1 MKYKIRAAVIE
12 ARESTAMSQAQML
25 AIRKILGLPYWA
37 RLPRCSAKSKTFV
50 KKCEESGDYSHSA
63 RDHICDEC
71 RCKNTAGLNTKGDF
85 YGLGVETGHYGCGWC
100 ERHEKGYRKGCAKD
114 YAVEHM
120 RLLQGVGSSASTTG
134 EFELAC
140 QEEARIAVAR
150 REVKAMLEEVKASME
165 DFKKQCIP
173 EDPEQRDAIAK
184 QLEVF
189 NELIATNGILEKEE
203 LKAVLDLTN
212 MAIVMRSGL
221 TESGRGG
228 PVAMSDDTRFKN
240 VREFAKVISGI
251 ALDEFKVSEEGYVAL
266 GEISI
271 RIQRMLSMTQRFI
284 AKKDDWEKFIQEFRM
299 IWASL
304 RPEKI

>member
-1 MKYKIRAAVIE
+1 MKYTIRAAVIE
-12 ARESTAMSQAQML
+12 PKQKMGMSQAQQL
-25 AIRKILGLPYWA
+25 GIRKILGLPSWA

-50 KKCEESGDYSHSA
+50 QKCEEASDFSHSKK
-63 RDHICDEC
+63 DHICDEC
-71 RCKNTAGLNTKGDF
+71 RCKNTAGLGTKGDF
-85 YGLGVETGHYGCGWC
+85 YGLGIETGHYGCGWC